1 MMGKLYKN
9 IVWGV
14 LLLLYSLAQP
24 LESRAAAN
32 FSELETTLSEYYK
45 KLFVPLGILLAAIM
59 VVVGGIMYA
68 TSQGDPQ
75 KTGRAKEII
84 VGAFIGL
91 AILLTAGY
99 IVKAIVS

>member
-1 MMGKLYKN
+1 MVDKFYKN

-24 LESRAAAN
+24 LESRAAN
-32 FSELETTLSEYYK
+32 FGSLESTLSKYYK
-45 KLFVPLGILLAAIM
+45 NLFVPLGILLAAIM
-59 VVVGGIMYA
+59 VVVGGVMYA